1 MRIEG
6 MITEDESI
14 EYFNKVSLHVFP
26 LLKTYWGQ
34 QNEGLKG

>member
-14 EYFNKVSLHVFP
+14 EYFNKVSPHVFP
-26 LLKTYWGQ
+26 LLKTILGTT
-34 QNEGLKG
+34 NEGLKG